1 MDPNSARF
9 GTLTA
14 LGRRQ
19 AKRVGRLLRPLPVTR
34 LHCSDLPRAR
44 ETAAIIHEGVP
55 ALGPFVSRRLR
66 ECMPGLPLSMLRKH
80 AGDLDDLELLRRV
93 RNNTRFKRI
102 MEHQIA
108 RDMKREVA
116 ELSAAFSNGSRRAD
130 RAFAYYFKPA
140 RGSDKLDV
148 VVCHGNLIRALFC
161 RAMGVPPEYWLSMMP
176 THAGITVIGV
186 ESSRRVRPIAFN
198 ETLHLPPEMRTEF

>member
-1 MDPNSARF
+1 
-9 GTLTA
+9 
-14 LGRRQ
+14 
-19 AKRVGRLLRPLPVTR
+19 
-34 LHCSDLPRAR
+34 
-44 ETAAIIHEGVP
+44 
-55 ALGPFVSRRLR
+55 
-66 ECMPGLPLSMLRKH
+66 MPGLPLSMLRKH